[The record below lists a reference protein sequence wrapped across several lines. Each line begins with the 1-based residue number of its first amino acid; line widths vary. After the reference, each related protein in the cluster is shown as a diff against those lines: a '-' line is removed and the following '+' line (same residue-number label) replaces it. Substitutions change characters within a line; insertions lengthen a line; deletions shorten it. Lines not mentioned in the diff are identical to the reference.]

1 MKNSLCT
8 ERKMSWNYYV
18 IAECKIESVILN
30 KVQLTILFIAES
42 QVPVAVQNGTYQL
55 QNSHSIF
62 TLIRDMEIFDTSC
75 DLCFIQMD
83 REGQ

>member
-1 MKNSLCT
+1 
-8 ERKMSWNYYV
+8 MSWNYV
-18 IAECKIESVILN
+18 IVECKIDSAILN

-42 QVPVAVQNGTYQL
+42 QVPVQNGKYQL
-55 QNSHSIF
+55 QSSHSIF
-62 TLIRDMEIFDTSC
+62 KLIRDMEIFDTSY